1 MENSGKQSTRIKV
14 VVFKIEVCMPA
25 FAAKYKLIVI
35 NHSCK
40 SKLRCKK
47 VPYDSKRL

>member
-1 MENSGKQSTRIKV
+1 MENSGKQSNRIEV
-14 VVFKIEVCMPA
+14 VMFKIEVCMPA

-35 NHSCK
+35 DHSCK

-47 VPYDSKRL
+47 VLYDSKRI